1 MWDLILVGWLDRK
14 LIGMEIA
21 EYKGVLERECGV
33 AGLDERFVVIRG
45 ELVLHLD
52 LSSKLSILL

>member
-1 MWDLILVGWLDRK
+1 MWDLNLVGRLDRK

-52 LSSKLSILL
+52 LL

>member
-1 MWDLILVGWLDRK
+1 MWDLILVGRLDRK

-21 EYKGVLERECGV
+21 EYKSVFEREYGV

-52 LSSKLSILL
+52 LLQS